1 VGEVVAAV
9 MTFDEFAR
17 TRLPSL
23 LRVAKALCVDRG
35 TAEDVVQ
42 EVLLRAYERWDAIAV
57 VDRPEA
63 YVRRMIVN
71 EYLSWRRKWVRISAA
86 PDLVDLEAT
95 GDPAGPVADRLEL
108 AGEIARLPARQ
119 RAVIV
124 LRYMAGLSDADIAKE
139 LGCSAGTVRSHAS
152 RALDRLRV
160 QIDRVGEVDTYGDR
174 LAH

>member
-1 VGEVVAAV
+1 MV
-9 MTFDEFAR
+9 TFEEFAR

-42 EVLLRAYERWDAIAV
+42 EVLLRAYERWDVIAV
-57 VDRPEA
+57 IDQPEA

-71 EYLSWRRKWVRISAA
+71 EYLSWRRKWARVSATA
-86 PDLVDLEAT
+86 DLSDVEAV
-95 GDPAGPVADRLEL
+95 GDPAGTVADRLQL

-124 LRYMAGLSDADIAKE
+124 LRYVAGLSDSEIADE
-139 LGCSAGTVRSHAS
+139 LGCGLGTVRSHAS
-152 RALDRLRV
+152 RALETMRV
-160 QIDRVGEVDTYGDR
+160 RIDRVDGRESHDDR